1 MKGIWKYS
9 DLLPSVKPEARIT
22 LGEGNTPLIRSR
34 QLGSYLGLENLFF
47 KLEMVNPS
55 GSYKDRFAAAA
66 IGNLVQKDIKFCIA
80 TSSGNTGAA
89 LAAYCAA
96 AGIKCYLAIVDGAPS
111 GKLQQMKVYGAETLT
126 IKNFGIDAQVTND
139 VMNGLEATAAK
150 YGGAVQISAFKF
162 SPLGMAGV
170 QTISY
175 EIAEEFPSF
184 SGNLFS
190 PAGGGGLALAIA
202 KGFERWRVDNDT
214 FNIPK
219 VHCVQPIG
227 NNTISGP
234 LRNGMVNAA
243 AVARCTS
250 SISGL
255 QVPNIIDGNETVSA
269 CRATGGNGYLVTDD
283 LVYESQQ
290 NLALKEGVFCEPAGA
305 VALAGLVQALKNGEI
320 NKKDPVICV
329 ITGHGF
335 KDPVSAARISER
347 YAGQYFE
354 NVKDTFSYLEPR
366 IKN

>member
-1 MKGIWKYS
+1 
-9 DLLPSVKPEARIT
+9 
-22 LGEGNTPLIRSR
+22 
-34 QLGSYLGLENLFF
+34 
-47 KLEMVNPS
+47 
-55 GSYKDRFAAAA
+55 
-66 IGNLVQKDIKFCIA
+66 
-80 TSSGNTGAA
+80 
-89 LAAYCAA
+89 
-96 AGIKCYLAIVDGAPS
+96 
-111 GKLQQMKVYGAETLT
+111 
-126 IKNFGIDAQVTND
+126 
-139 VMNGLEATAAK
+139 
-150 YGGAVQISAFKF
+150 
-162 SPLGMAGV
+162 
-170 QTISY
+170 
-175 EIAEEFPSF
+175 
-184 SGNLFS
+184 
-190 PAGGGGLALAIA
+190 
-202 KGFERWRVDNDT
+202 
-214 FNIPK
+214 
-219 VHCVQPIG
+219 
-227 NNTISGP
+227 
-234 LRNGMVNAA
+234 MVNAA